1 MAISIAAMAGA
12 ALAQG
17 KTTTLYVSPDLIEA
31 GVIKFMMPRFM
42 LKHGVRVTLVED
54 ASAGAA
60 ALVEIF

>member
-17 KTTTLYVSPDLIEA
+17 KTTTLYVSPDLIET